1 MSAPL
6 AKRGRI
12 AALALAGLPLVAFP
26 HHGVSRYDMQTVST
40 LAGVVERWG
49 WQNPHTS
56 LTLRVEQDGE
66 TRSWEIEGAPPSW
79 MSGQGWSPE
88 SLAPGEHITI
98 TYHPARSG
106 DYEWDG
112 ILMEAARAD
121 GTVLKVN
128 RPRSLGG
135 P

>member
-1 MSAPL
+1 MSSLIAHGRVAALLLAGVPL
-6 AKRGRI
+6 
-12 AALALAGLPLVAFP
+12 AALA

-40 LAGVVERWG
+40 LEGVVEKWG

-56 LTLRVEQDGE
+56 LTLRVERDGE

-79 MSGQGWSPE
+79 MSGQGWTPE
-88 SLAPGEHITI
+88 SLTPGERIAI